1 MACDAHAICSVTQ
14 EIPNHPKRIGS
25 GQQGQFLVALVGG
38 GITGRLLLGLIIA
51 IFSII
56 SYFASQ
62 QYNPVTGENQHVSL
76 TPQQEIALGVQ
87 SVPEIVNEFGGLSRD
102 DQAQTLVDD
111 IGFSLANGD
120 IARDTPWEFEFYVLD
135 DPETIN
141 AFALPGG
148 PVFITSGLLSRLE
161 TSDEVAGV
169 LAHEIVHV
177 LARHSAEQIAQS
189 QLSNGLVGAV
199 AVASGDASASQ
210 TAAMIA
216 QLVNMKYG
224 RGDELQ
230 SDTFGVCLMIDSGY
244 DPNGMV
250 EVMHILEAA
259 SDGNRPPEFF
269 STHPNPEN
277 RIREIQQAI
286 EDAPTECP

>member
-1 MACDAHAICSVTQ
+1 MRRRS
-14 EIPNHPKRIGS
+14 
-25 GQQGQFLVALVGG
+25 G

-51 IFSII
+51 IFSVI

-62 QYNPVTGENQHVSL
+62 QYNPVTGEDQHVSL
-76 TPQQEIALGVQ
+76 TPQQEIALGAQ
-87 SVPEIVNEFGGLSRD
+87 SVPEIVNEFGGLSHD
-102 DQAQTLVDD
+102 EEAQNLVDD

-120 IARDTPWEFEFYVLD
+120 IARDTPWQFDFYVLD

-177 LARHSAEQIAQS
+177 LARHSAQQIAQS

-224 RGDELQ
+224 RDDELQ
-230 SDTFGVCLMIDSGY
+230 SDTFGVCLMIDAGY

-250 EVMHILEAA
+250 EVMRILEAA
-259 SDGNRPPEFF
+259 SVGNRPPEFF
-269 STHPNPEN
+269 NTHPNPEN